1 MTDDKT
7 SISLL
12 VVDDHPL
19 MLSGICALIDAEPD
33 LTVACRA
40 LDGAQAL
47 DKLHQGCL
55 PDVALLDLQLPDMSG
70 IDLMGHIRALSPAT
84 RMIVLTTFDG
94 DAQVLRAVKAGAQG
108 YLLKSMHGDEIA
120 EAIRKV
126 HNGRRHIPAEIAIRL
141 AEYVGDA
148 ALTRRELDVLALM
161 AKGQSNVEIGI
172 SLGVSMET
180 AKSHVSSILG
190 KLGVKDR
197 TLAVRIALRRGIL
210 ME

>member
-1 MTDDKT
+1 MTDDKS

-19 MLSGICALIDAEPD
+19 MLSGICALIEAEQD
-33 LTVACRA
+33 LTVVCRA
-40 LDGAQAL
+40 LDGSQAIERL
-47 DKLHQGCL
+47 QQGCL

-70 IDLMGHIRALSPAT
+70 IDLMSHIRAISPAT

-94 DAQVLRAVKAGAQG
+94 DAQVLRAMKGGAQG
-108 YLLKSMHGDEIA
+108 YLLKTMHGDEIA

-126 HNGRRHIPAEIAIRL
+126 HSGRRHIPAEIAIRL

-148 ALTRRELDVLALM
+148 ALTRRELDVLGFM
-161 AKGQSNVEIGI
+161 AKGQSNAEIGT
-172 SLGVSMET
+172 SLGITMET
-180 AKSHVSSILG
+180 AKSHVASILG

-197 TLAVRIALRRGIL
+197 TLAVTIALRRGIL